1 MRCNRNISAGL
12 TIRPY
17 GSRDLNA
24 ILRIF
29 FETVHTVN
37 RRDYTEEQLDA
48 WASETPDRERWE
60 SFLTANTTHVGEVAG
75 SIVGFGDLTCDGY
88 LHALYVHREF
98 LGRGIGSC
106 LLSAL
111 EAEAQDRG
119 LPVLRTY
126 ASITARPFF
135 ERHGYRCLG
144 EDALA
149 LRGVVLLRFRMDKRF
164 L

>member
-1 MRCNRNISAGL
+1 MCCNRNVPANL
-12 TIRPY
+12 VIRPY
-17 GSRDLNA
+17 ESRDLNA

-48 WASETPDRERWE
+48 WAPETPDRERWE
-60 SFLTANTTHVGEVAG
+60 SFLTENATYVAEVAG
-75 SIVGFGDLTCDGY
+75 MIVGFGDLTCGGY
-88 LHALYVHREF
+88 LHTLYVHREYQ
-98 LGRGIGSC
+98 GRGIGSC

-111 EAEAQDRG
+111 ETEARG
-119 LPVLRTY
+119 RCLPALRTD

-135 ERHGYRCLG
+135 ERHGYRCLR
-144 EDALA
+144 EDTPA
-149 LRGVVLLRFRMDKRF
+149 LRGVVLLRFRMEKWF